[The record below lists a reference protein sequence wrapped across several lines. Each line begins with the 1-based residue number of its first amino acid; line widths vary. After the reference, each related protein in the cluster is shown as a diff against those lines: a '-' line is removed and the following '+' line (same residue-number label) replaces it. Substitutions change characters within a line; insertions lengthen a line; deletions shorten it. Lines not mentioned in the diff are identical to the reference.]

1 LLVELTDW
9 LATHQQWLGLAIF
22 LISFTESLA
31 VAGLVVP
38 GVFMLFAVSALAAGG
53 GMPLTVAVAW
63 AFSGA
68 VLGDLISF
76 FLGRYFHQNIRN
88 FGPFRRNP
96 QWIDSGEFFFR
107 RYGWLSIVLG
117 RFIGPIRPIIP
128 MVAGMFDMPVWRF
141 VVINLLSALAW
152 APAYLIPGY
161 TTGRAAQWAVPPIFW
176 SQTLSLLIGA
186 AILIVSCLYVLKLQK
201 RWSCLVAAAFCL
213 LSLLALTMTQHA
225 LAIFDNTLVSS
236 ADHLRLP
243 GDSHAVV
250 LTPSVV
256 LVAVPIIAALLLA
269 RRWNHAVMQVSAL
282 ALALLM
288 AWTINLTGGA
298 SINALLTAILCALVV
313 NCSRSQHF
321 WVRSTWLLYLLPLL
335 LMVASNVLEHALLL
349 PLEMLRSV
357 LVGVSACLLACWL
370 VERVSPMTPL
380 ARYQRWLIASWPFL
394 AAAWILW

>member
-1 LLVELTDW
+1 MLVELTNW
-9 LATHQQWLGLAIF
+9 LAANQQWLGLAIF
-22 LISFTESLA
+22 LISFAESLA
-31 VAGLVVP
+31 VAGLVIP
-38 GVFMLFAVSALAAGG
+38 GVFLLFAVSAMAASG

-68 VLGDLISF
+68 VLGDMISF

-88 FGPFRRNP
+88 FGLFRRNP
-96 QWIDSGEFFFR
+96 QWIDGGERFFR
-107 RYGWLSIVLG
+107 RYGWLSVVLG

-141 VVINLLSALAW
+141 VAINLLSALVW

-161 TTGRAAQWAVPPIFW
+161 TTGRAAQWTVPPFFW
-176 SQTLSLLIGA
+176 SQTLSLLTGA
-186 AILIVSCLYVLKLQK
+186 AILIVCCLYVLKLQK

-213 LSLLALTMTQHA
+213 LSLLALSMTQSA

-243 GDSHAVV
+243 GDNHALV
-250 LTPSVV
+250 LTPQVL
-256 LVAVPIIAALLLA
+256 LVAVPIITALLLA
-269 RRWNHAVMQVSAL
+269 RRWNHAVMQISAL

-288 AWTINLTGGA
+288 SWSINLTGGA
-298 SINALLTAILCALVV
+298 SINALLTTILCALVV
-313 NCSRSQHF
+313 SCSRSQHF
-321 WVRSTWLLYLLPLL
+321 WVRSAWLLYLLPLL
-335 LMVASNVLEHALLL
+335 LMIASNVLEHALLL
-349 PLEMLRSV
+349 PLEMLSSL

-380 ARYQRWLIASWPFL
+380 AKYQRWLIASWPFL
-394 AAAWILW
+394 AAVWVLW